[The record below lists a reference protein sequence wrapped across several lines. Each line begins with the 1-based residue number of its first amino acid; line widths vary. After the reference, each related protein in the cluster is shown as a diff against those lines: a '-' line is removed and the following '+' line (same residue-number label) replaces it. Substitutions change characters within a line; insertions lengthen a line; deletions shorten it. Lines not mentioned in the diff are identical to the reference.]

1 MKCLKLLPLAVL
13 AALSGSACNR
23 KPPADAGHIAE
34 LELKAKQAVER
45 QQELEQQLADQ
56 KIAAE
61 REAMERERM
70 QIEESRAELEQ
81 LQGDAATA
89 AADQLRQRE
98 DALAT
103 REGQFERLQSTVD
116 DEESALT
123 QRDQQ
128 LDERERDLA
137 GREALEV
144 RDEPEP
150 QAPVGDYGTFYNA
163 LAPYG
168 SWFQTPD
175 YGYVWQPAVVCEAGW
190 RPYTR
195 GHWACTD
202 HGWTWVSDEPH
213 GWATYHYGRWCH
225 LHDHG
230 WVWVPG
236 SEWAPCWVSWRIG
249 DKHVGWAPLP
259 PESLAYRGHHWD
271 HTVDQ
276 TLGIDASWY
285 NFVEIRHM
293 GARINPHCLPTA
305 QNNDTYQKTANVTNI
320 HLQNHQVV
328 CGGPGYRQV
337 SDEIGHAL
345 PFYRL
350 DIDHQTRPAPTRM
363 WLTPMV
369 VG

>member
-128 LDERERDLA
+128 LD
-137 GREALEV
+137 G
-144 RDEPEP
+144 
-150 QAPVGDYGTFYNA
+150 
-163 LAPYG
+163 
-168 SWFQTPD
+168 
-175 YGYVWQPAVVCEAGW
+175 GW
-190 RPYTR
+190 
-195 GHWACTD
+195 GFGKWK
-202 HGWTWVSDEPH
+202 G
-213 GWATYHYGRWCH
+213 
-225 LHDHG
+225 
-230 WVWVPG
+230 
-236 SEWAPCWVSWRIG
+236 
-249 DKHVGWAPLP
+249 
-259 PESLAYRGHHWD
+259 
-271 HTVDQ
+271 
-276 TLGIDASWY
+276 
-285 NFVEIRHM
+285 
-293 GARINPHCLPTA
+293 
-305 QNNDTYQKTANVTNI
+305 
-320 HLQNHQVV
+320 
-328 CGGPGYRQV
+328 
-337 SDEIGHAL
+337 
-345 PFYRL
+345 
-350 DIDHQTRPAPTRM
+350 
-363 WLTPMV
+363 
-369 VG
+369 